1 MSSPCEPISAFDAE
15 ALRLRPRLC
24 SAVEGLRG
32 LNMRRGDIAASICPR
47 WRIERQIG
55 RDRATW
61 GRFVLSP
68 KAGGEQGWNWST
80 VISTGTARAGALPL
94 AFSPIRAEAARW
106 GGLASHSIR
115 QRQYMNC

>member
-1 MSSPCEPISAFDAE
+1 MMSSPCEPISAFDAE

-32 LNMRRGDIAASICPR
+32 LKTTSDIALLAPRAGISRDRSGVIERRGEVRLIA
-47 WRIERQIG
+47 EGG
-55 RDRATW
+55 RRTRVELEHRHLDRHGE
-61 GRFVLSP
+61 GRGLA
-68 KAGGEQGWNWST
+68 AGVQSDQ
-80 VISTGTARAGALPL
+80 
-94 AFSPIRAEAARW
+94 AEAARW

>member
-1 MSSPCEPISAFDAE
+1 
-15 ALRLRPRLC
+15 
-24 SAVEGLRG
+24 
-32 LNMRRGDIAASICPR
+32 
-47 WRIERQIG
+47 
-55 RDRATW
+55 
-61 GRFVLSP
+61 FVLSP

-80 VISTGTARAGALPL
+80 VISTGMARAGALPL